1 MFLYISKYFFNQD
14 FLISAGN
21 LMTYENVLGSG
32 MKCDTSEPDYN
43 KVVNA
48 FFSSVTTA
56 INNLFKPF
64 PMIFNENSAP
74 FRSFCVCLIQSHIL
88 NLEYPALG
96 SGCI

>member
-1 MFLYISKYFFNQD
+1 
-14 FLISAGN
+14 
-21 LMTYENVLGSG
+21 MTYENVLGSG

-74 FRSFCVCLIQSHIL
+74 FR
-88 NLEYPALG
+88 
-96 SGCI
+96 